1 MPDRQTVLARRRE
14 NAGVVRDNAG
24 EGIAVPQ
31 TVHDLPGREAT
42 RVRIEPGNGRSSVGG
57 DACMA
62 SQEQA
67 LERGRAR
74 AAPAPTVPEG
84 SEDSRDERTGAVA
97 SEGQDGDRTAGRH
110 AGHRRTFSGPSRAL
124 LTRS

>member
-1 MPDRQTVLARRRE
+1 VLARRRE

-24 EGIAVPQ
+24 EGNAVPQ

-62 SQEQA
+62 SQKQA
-67 LERGRAR
+67 FERGWAR

-84 SEDSRDERTGAVA
+84 SEDSRDERPGTVTG
-97 SEGQDGDRTAGRH
+97 EWQDGDRTAGRDE
-110 AGHRRTFSGPSRAL
+110 GYQRTFPSLPRAL
-124 LTRS
+124 M